1 MNVASTTLEITDMT
15 SFRQSQDRINRLRRR
30 TLQLAGAA
38 LASFTCLTVNA
49 QPTDN
54 YPSRPIKM
62 VVPFPAGGP
71 ADIVGRLY
79 AQHLSKL
86 AGQPV
91 VVENV
96 AGAAGSIGTNNVA
109 RADPNGYTI
118 LFGTTSTMAINE
130 VLMKNLPYNFQ
141 KDFGLIGLIAN
152 APHVMVVNPN
162 VPAKDFAEFVAL
174 AKAKP
179 ESLKFGSAGVG
190 SIVQMGSEIVKVGAG
205 IDVMHVPYKGGG
217 PATLALLSGE
227 IDMTVNDLTTLKSN
241 IESGKVR
248 PLAVANKTRLKP
260 LPDVPTFAEL
270 GYPQIMSSTWW
281 GIAVPVKTPAEVQKK
296 LQTFNDQIIRDP
308 AYVSKLA
315 EMAIDPILM
324 TPAEA
329 TAFIAAETTKWRDV
343 ATKAKIE
350 LN

>member
-1 MNVASTTLEITDMT
+1 MT
-15 SFRQSQDRINRLRRR
+15 HATKYSRPINSLRRSV
-30 TLQLAGAA
+30 LALTGAA
-38 LASFTCLTVNA
+38 LASITCLTVHA
-49 QPTDN
+49 QSADN
-54 YPSRPIKM
+54 YPARPIKM

-79 AQHLSKL
+79 AQHLNKL
-86 AGQPV
+86 TGQPV

-96 AGAAGSIGTNNVA
+96 VGAAGSIGTNNVA
-109 RADPNGYTI
+109 RAEPNGYTI

-141 KDFGLIGLIAN
+141 RDFAQIGLIAN
-152 APHVMVVNPN
+152 APHVMVVGPK
-162 VPAKDFAEFVAL
+162 VQAKNFGEFVAL
-174 AKAKP
+174 AKAQP
-179 ESLKFGSAGVG
+179 GALTFGSAGLG
-190 SIVQMGSEIVKVGAG
+190 SIVQMGSEIVKVGAN
-205 IDVMHVPYKGGG
+205 IDLLHVPYKGGG

-227 IDMTVNDLTTLKSN
+227 IDMTVNDLTTLKGN
-241 IESGKVR
+241 IDGGKVR
-248 PLAVANKTRLKP
+248 ALAVANKTRLKP

-281 GIAVPVKTPAEVQKK
+281 GIAVPVKTPSDIQKK
-296 LQTFNDQIIRDP
+296 LQAWNDQIIRNP
-308 AYVSKLA
+308 EYVSKLA

-329 TAFIAAETTKWRDV
+329 TAFIAAETNKWRDI

>member
-1 MNVASTTLEITDMT
+1 MSHST
-15 SFRQSQDRINRLRRR
+15 QSWGKINTLRRL
-30 TLQLAGAA
+30 TLAVAGAA
-38 LASFTCLTVNA
+38 LASVTCLSAHA
-49 QPTDN
+49 QTADN

-79 AQHLSKL
+79 AQHLNKL
-86 AGQPV
+86 SGQTV
-91 VVENV
+91 VVENL

-109 RADPNGYTI
+109 RAEPNGYTI

-141 KDFGLIGLIAN
+141 RDFAQIGLIAN
-152 APHVMVVNPN
+152 APHVMVVSPN
-162 VPAKDFAEFVAL
+162 VPAKNFAEFVAL

-179 ESLKFGSAGVG
+179 GSLKFGSAGMG
-190 SIVQMGSEIVKVGAG
+190 SIVQMGSELVKVGAD

-227 IDMTVNDLTTLKSN
+227 IDMTVNDLTTLKGN
-241 IESGKVR
+241 IDAGKVR
-248 PLAVANKTRLKP
+248 VFAVANKTRLKP
-260 LPDVPTFAEL
+260 LPNVPTFAEL
-270 GYPQIMSSTWW
+270 GYPQIVSSTWW
-281 GIAVPVKTPAEVQKK
+281 GIAVPVKTPADIQKK
-296 LQTFNDQIIRDP
+296 LQAWNEQIIRDP

-329 TAFIAAETTKWRDV
+329 TAFIAAETAKWRDI

>member
-1 MNVASTTLEITDMT
+1 MSHST
-15 SFRQSQDRINRLRRR
+15 QSLGKINTLRRL
-30 TLQLAGAA
+30 TLAVAGAT
-38 LASFTCLTVNA
+38 LASVTCLSAHA
-49 QPTDN
+49 QTADN

-79 AQHLSKL
+79 AQHLNKL
-86 AGQPV
+86 SGQTV
-91 VVENV
+91 VVENL

-109 RADPNGYTI
+109 RAEPNGYTI

-141 KDFGLIGLIAN
+141 RDFAQIGLIAN
-152 APHVMVVNPN
+152 APHVMVVSPN
-162 VPAKDFAEFVAL
+162 VPAKNFAEFVAL

-179 ESLKFGSAGVG
+179 GSLKFGSAGMG
-190 SIVQMGSEIVKVGAG
+190 SIVQMGSELVKVGAD

-227 IDMTVNDLTTLKSN
+227 IDMTVNDLTTLKGN
-241 IESGKVR
+241 IDAGKVR
-248 PLAVANKTRLKP
+248 VFAVANKTRLKP
-260 LPDVPTFAEL
+260 LPNVPTFAEL
-270 GYPQIMSSTWW
+270 GYPQIVSSTWW
-281 GIAVPVKTPAEVQKK
+281 GIAVPVKTPADIQKK
-296 LQTFNDQIIRDP
+296 LQAWNEQIIRDP

-329 TAFIAAETTKWRDV
+329 TAFIAAETAKWRDI

>member
-1 MNVASTTLEITDMT
+1 MPHST
-15 SFRQSQDRINRLRRR
+15 QSWGQINTLRRL
-30 TLQLAGAA
+30 TLAVAGAA
-38 LASFTCLTVNA
+38 LASVTCLSAHA
-49 QPTDN
+49 QTADN

-79 AQHLSKL
+79 AQHLNKL
-86 AGQPV
+86 SGQTV
-91 VVENV
+91 VVENL

-109 RADPNGYTI
+109 RAEPNGYTI

-141 KDFGLIGLIAN
+141 RDFAQIGLIAN
-152 APHVMVVNPN
+152 APHVMVVSPN
-162 VPAKDFAEFVAL
+162 VPAKNFAEFVAL

-179 ESLKFGSAGVG
+179 GSLKFGSAGMG
-190 SIVQMGSEIVKVGAG
+190 SIVQMGSELVKVGAD

-227 IDMTVNDLTTLKSN
+227 IDMTVNDLTTLKGN
-241 IESGKVR
+241 IDAGKVR
-248 PLAVANKTRLKP
+248 VFAVANKTRLKP
-260 LPDVPTFAEL
+260 LPNVPTFAEL
-270 GYPQIMSSTWW
+270 GYPQIVSSTWW
-281 GIAVPVKTPAEVQKK
+281 GIAVPVKTPADIQKK
-296 LQTFNDQIIRDP
+296 LQAWNEQIIRDP

-329 TAFIAAETTKWRDV
+329 TAFIAAETAKWRDI

>member
-1 MNVASTTLEITDMT
+1 MSSSHASNLKIG
-15 SFRQSQDRINRLRRR
+15 RLAQRAI
-30 TLQLAGAA
+30 QAAGAA
-38 LASFTCLTVNA
+38 VLSITCVSANA
-49 QPTDN
+49 QATDN

-86 AGQPV
+86 SGQPV

-109 RADPNGYTI
+109 RAEPNGYTI
-118 LFGTTSTMAINE
+118 LFGTTSTMAINQ

-141 KDFGLIGLIAN
+141 KDFAQIGLIAN
-152 APHVMVVNPN
+152 APHVMVVNTN
-162 VPAKDFAEFVAL
+162 VPAKNFAEFVAL
-174 AKAKP
+174 AKSKP
-179 ESLKFGSAGVG
+179 GSLKFGSAGVG

-205 IDVMHVPYKGGG
+205 IDVMHVPFKGGG

-227 IDMTVNDLTTLKSN
+227 IDMTVNDLTTLKAN

-281 GIAVPVKTPAEVQKK
+281 GIAVPVKTPSDIQKK
-296 LQTFNDQIIRDP
+296 LQHYNNQIIRDP

-329 TAFIAAETTKWRDV
+329 GTFIIEETAKWRDI
-343 ATKAKIE
+343 ANKAKIE

>member
-1 MNVASTTLEITDMT
+1 MPQSTQYQGQLNKLRRLALAVAS
-15 SFRQSQDRINRLRRR
+15 
-30 TLQLAGAA
+30 AA
-38 LASFTCLTVNA
+38 LASVTCLSAHA
-49 QPTDN
+49 QTTES

-79 AQHLSKL
+79 ALHLNKL
-86 AGQPV
+86 SGQPI
-91 VVENV
+91 VVENLV
-96 AGAAGSIGTNNVA
+96 GAAGSIGTNNVA
-109 RADPNGYTI
+109 RAEPNGYTI

-141 KDFGLIGLIAN
+141 RDFAQIGLIAN
-152 APHVMVVNPN
+152 APHVMVVSPK
-162 VPAKDFAEFVAL
+162 VQAKNFAEFVAL

-179 ESLKFGSAGVG
+179 GSLKFGSAGVG
-190 SIVQMGSEIVKVGAG
+190 SIVQMGSEIVKVGAN
-205 IDVMHVPYKGGG
+205 IDLMHVPYKGGG

-227 IDMTVNDLTTLKSN
+227 IDMTVNDLTTLKGN
-241 IESGKVR
+241 IDGGKVR
-248 PLAVANKTRLKP
+248 AIAVANKTRLKP

-281 GIAVPVKTPAEVQKK
+281 GIAVPVKTPSDIQKK
-296 LQTFNDQIIRDP
+296 LQGWNDQIIRNP
-308 AYVSKLA
+308 EYVSKLA

-329 TAFIAAETTKWRDV
+329 AAFIVAETAKWRDI
-343 ATKAKIE
+343 AAKAKIE

>member
-1 MNVASTTLEITDMT
+1 MT
-15 SFRQSQDRINRLRRR
+15 HSEQSHGSINPLRRR
-30 TLQLAGAA
+30 TLQIVGAA
-38 LASFTCLTVNA
+38 LASITCLTVNA
-49 QPTDN
+49 QAADN
-54 YPSRPIKM
+54 YPNRPIKM
-62 VVPFPAGGP
+62 VIPFPAGGP

-91 VVENV
+91 VVENL

-109 RADPNGYTI
+109 RAEPNGYTI
-118 LFGTTSTMAINE
+118 LFGTTSTMAINQ
-130 VLMKNLPYNFQ
+130 VLMKNLPYDFQ
-141 KDFGLIGLIAN
+141 RDFAQIGLIAN

-162 VPAKDFAEFVAL
+162 VPAKNFTEFVTL

-179 ESLKFGSAGVG
+179 GSLKFGSAGVG
-190 SIVQMGSEIVKVGAG
+190 SIVQMGSELVKVGAG

-227 IDMTVNDLTTLKSN
+227 IDMTVNDLTTLKAN
-241 IESGKVR
+241 IEAGKVR

-260 LPDVPTFAEL
+260 LPNVPTFAEL
-270 GYPQIMSSTWW
+270 GFPQIMSSTWW
-281 GIAVPVKTPAEVQKK
+281 GIAVPVKTPADIQKK
-296 LQTFNDQIIRDP
+296 LQAWNNQVIRDP

-329 TAFIAAETTKWRDV
+329 TAFINAETAKWRDI
-343 ATKAKIE
+343 ASKAKIE